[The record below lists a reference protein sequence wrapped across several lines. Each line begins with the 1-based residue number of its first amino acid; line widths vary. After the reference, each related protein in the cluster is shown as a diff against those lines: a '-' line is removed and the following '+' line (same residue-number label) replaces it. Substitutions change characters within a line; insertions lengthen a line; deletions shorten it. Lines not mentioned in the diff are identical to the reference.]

1 MQTTIIKTSKKKNWS
16 AVSARPWL
24 LVGELRT
31 VQSIKKNSLSL
42 NASSAAQLPNGSVG
56 VTLIFVKNAIRNN
69 AQEIIFLGKLKTS
82 CQNAWVKTV
91 L

>member
-1 MQTTIIKTSKKKNWS
+1 MGASR
-16 AVSARPWL
+16 AA
-24 LVGELRT
+24 
-31 VQSIKKNSLSL
+31 QSIKKTSSSL
-42 NASSAAQLPNGSVG
+42 NASFAVQSPNGSVG

-82 CQNAWVKTV
+82 CQNAWARTV